1 MAIKGKKKSRSRPRV
16 VAAAPR
22 PFLVPP
28 KTPLFRRKGV
38 QALLIVLLLGAISAL
53 AFAYRVSRDAAAHTE
68 AVEEFGN
75 QVDAFLESE
84 AVGQRI
90 PGAMLILPQLGQ
102 TLAEFRE
109 GRGDPEELVKQAAS
123 WEKAATRTAGRISAL
138 QVEPPVLRNA
148 RLTMAHGLEIY
159 ASVAANLRVAA
170 ELEGRAQ
177 KDLLDN
183 LGTELQTAAKIFD
196 SGYQLMQEER
206 RKAGLLDATAPG
218 GLPGG
223 VPGLPGGM
231 PGLPGELPGL
241 PGDLPTGG

>member
-1 MAIKGKKKSRSRPRV
+1 MTIKGKKRSRSRPRA

-38 QALLIVLLLGAISAL
+38 QLLLIVLLLGAISAL

-75 QVDAFLESE
+75 QVDAHLESE

-90 PGAMLILPQLGQ
+90 PGAVLILPQLGQ
-102 TLAEFRE
+102 TVAELRQR
-109 GRGDPEELVKQAAS
+109 RGDPDEIVKNATS
-123 WEKAATRTAGRISAL
+123 WEKAASRAAERISSLEVDPAAL
-138 QVEPPVLRNA
+138 KDA
-148 RLTMAHGLEIY
+148 RLTMAHGLRIY

-170 ELEGRAQ
+170 ELDGRDQ

-183 LGTELQTAAKIFD
+183 LGTELQTAAEIFD
-196 SGYQLMQEER
+196 TGYQLLQEER
-206 RKAGLLDATAPG
+206 RKADLLEAT
-218 GLPGG
+218 LPGG

-231 PGLPGELPGL
+231 PGLPGEVPGL
-241 PGDLPTGG
+241 PGGLPTGG